1 MIKKVLLLDTSVGT
15 LNIGDEI
22 INYSIRKNFPEIFS
36 NSYVYNLPT
45 HTPLFNWY
53 QRWLYKNKN
62 IKAYKNADYKFLC
75 GTNALY
81 TNMLRP
87 LPSWNI
93 TSFTGDIVNGT
104 ICLGVGAGINSSSV
118 NWYTKYLYK
127 KVLNKDFVHSVRDE
141 MTADFL
147 RKMGY
152 KAVNTSCPTMWSL
165 TPELCKNIPSHKGKN
180 VVFTLTSYD
189 PDIKQDKRMITILAK
204 NYENLYFW
212 PQTFED
218 IAYLHELTDIP
229 INIVPPNLNAYDS
242 ILKENIDYVG
252 NRLHGGIFSL
262 QHANRSIIVSID
274 YRAKNMAKS
283 FNLNIIDR
291 FDIDLLEDMINQ
303 ECETK
308 IKGIDFGTIDEWK
321 KQFNLCY

>member
-1 MIKKVLLLDTSVGT
+1 
-15 LNIGDEI
+15 
-22 INYSIRKNFPEIFS
+22 
-36 NSYVYNLPT
+36 
-45 HTPLFNWY
+45 
-53 QRWLYKNKN
+53 
-62 IKAYKNADYKFLC
+62 
-75 GTNALY
+75 
-81 TNMLRP
+81 
-87 LPSWNI
+87 
-93 TSFTGDIVNGT
+93 
-104 ICLGVGAGINSSSV
+104 
-118 NWYTKYLYK
+118 
-127 KVLNKDFVHSVRDE
+127 
-141 MTADFL
+141 
-147 RKMGY
+147 
-152 KAVNTSCPTMWSL
+152 
-165 TPELCKNIPSHKGKN
+165 
-180 VVFTLTSYD
+180 
-189 PDIKQDKRMITILAK
+189 MITILAK